1 MSQTPA
7 PEVNDMSLR
16 LPDEPLM
23 RTGLVRVVSAKLHGM
38 RVTQA
43 RLDYHGSITIDTD
56 ILERAGMLPLEY
68 VHVWNKNCGTRL
80 DTYVLPGERGSGIV
94 CLNGAAARLCQPGDD
109 VIISAERQI
118 GMQEYQKGFRA
129 RVLMF
134 SHEPRVNTVNETLV
148 YEMTSENGEMRFQLR
163 NLEGEAAAQRRPA
176 RSRRKKRAFTAASI
190 GSLFIFYYF

>member
-1 MSQTPA
+1 MTDGLQARKAVGSPEKNTEENAMSQTPA

-23 RTGLVRVVSAKLHGM
+23 QTGLVRVVSAKLHGM

-163 NLEGEAAAQRRPA
+163 NLEG
-176 RSRRKKRAFTAASI
+176 
-190 GSLFIFYYF
+190 

>member
-23 RTGLVRVVSAKLHGM
+23 QTGLVRVVSAKLHGM

-43 RLDYHGSITIDTD
+43 KLDYHGSITIDTD

-134 SHEPRVNTVNETLV
+134 SHEPRVNTVSETLI
-148 YEMTSENGEMRFQLR
+148 YEMSSENGEMRFQLR
-163 NLEGEAAAQRRPA
+163 NLED
-176 RSRRKKRAFTAASI
+176 
-190 GSLFIFYYF
+190 